1 MAFICNKCHT
11 RFRSAPARTFTGRR
25 LCQACNAWLLGAT
38 AGVRSSGAAG
48 ADTSMTDAEISAL
61 SVGGWTARVR
71 EWFHRDRPAER

>member
-1 MAFICNKCHT
+1 MAFICDNCQT
-11 RFRSAPARTFTGRR
+11 RFRSTPARTFTGRR

-38 AGVRSSGAAG
+38 AGVRSSGAG
-48 ADTSMTDAEISAL
+48 AASTSMTDAEISAL